1 MNRTLPSA
9 AGLELEPEASAPEV
23 RVMGHEGFNLRSEAI
38 YVALAAA
45 EVSWVAPLW
54 ISLTLVTSL
63 HPPVLVWLGMVVLLL
78 GYSYFYRALSQAN
91 LSSLVQQGILVV
103 ALVVSIG
110 LMLRYHVY
118 AGAGLEGADWLLEP
132 FRRFA
137 DVKNAIPDEWVAI
150 MTVIYFWTRGIM
162 LARRSLSADSV
173 GFSFRAG
180 IAIFVWFA
188 MVITLMTGQD
198 ASVFVVSFFFF
209 SLIAM
214 ALARIEEV
222 SQMRGSSLPRF
233 GGFWLGWTVGAVVLL
248 TLVGASLATLMYRGG
263 LQRVFFP
270 FVLLLEVIVVGVALL
285 LFALAEWIFTG
296 LNLDSSGIFEAMRGV
311 MQQFREALE
320 RLTPP
325 ASTGNG
331 AGTAPPLVGVVKA
344 VTTAAIPILVIAIV
358 VLFTWWRVRRAR
370 LRGEDDLRES
380 LLSIKTLGDDLK
392 ALLQAGRDRLGG
404 LADMVDRYGLGSRL
418 LRALSIR
425 RIYAS
430 LLRLA
435 AEAGYPRGKAQTPY
449 EYLGTLD
456 EALPGSEEEVRIIT
470 EAYVNAHYGEV
481 PDTREELQRIRDC
494 WQRVRERASEKQA

>member
-1 MNRTLPSA
+1 MNATLPSPA
-9 AGLELEPEASAPEV
+9 ELELEPGASAPGV
-23 RVMGHEGFNLRSEAI
+23 WVVGRQGFNLRSEAV
-38 YVALAAA
+38 YFALAAA

-63 HPPVLVWLGMVVLLL
+63 HPPVLLWLGMVVLLL

-91 LSSLVQQGILVV
+91 LSSLVQQSILVV
-103 ALVVSIG
+103 ALLVSIG
-110 LMLRYHVY
+110 LVLRFHVY
-118 AGAGLEGADWLLEP
+118 AGAGLEGAGWFLEP

-137 DVKNAIPDEWVAI
+137 DVRDAIPDEWVAI

-198 ASVFVVSFFFF
+198 ASAFVVSFFFF

-222 SQMRGSSLPRF
+222 SQMRGSSLARF
-233 GGFWLGWTVGAVVLL
+233 GAFWLGWTVGAVVLL
-248 TLVGASLATLMYRGG
+248 TLVGALLAALLYKGG
-263 LQRVFFP
+263 LQRLLFP
-270 FVLLLEVIVVGVALL
+270 FVLILEVMVVGVALL
-285 LFALAEWIFTG
+285 VFALAEWIFTG
-296 LNLDSSGIFEAMRGV
+296 LDLDSSGIFEAMQRV
-311 MQQFREALE
+311 MQQFSEMMEGLV
-320 RLTPP
+320 PP
-325 ASTGNG
+325 SSTGSG
-331 AGTAPPLVGVVKA
+331 AETVPPLVGVVKA
-344 VTTAAIPILVIAIV
+344 VTTAAIPILLIALV

-404 LADMVDRYGLGSRL
+404 LADLVDRYGLGARL

-425 RIYAS
+425 RIYAN

-435 AEAGYPRGKAQTPY
+435 AEAGYPRRKAQTPY
-449 EYLGTLD
+449 EYLDSLY
-456 EALPGSEEEVRIIT
+456 EALPGSEEEVRVIT